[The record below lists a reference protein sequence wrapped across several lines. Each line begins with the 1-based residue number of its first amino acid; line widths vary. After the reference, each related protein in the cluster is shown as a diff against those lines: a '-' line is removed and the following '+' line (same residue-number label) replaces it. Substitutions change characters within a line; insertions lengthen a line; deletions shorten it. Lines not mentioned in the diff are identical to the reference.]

1 MITADSQ
8 RRLREVCDHFGV
20 DDATVTNPSARLR
33 SIAGAALLVEF
44 AESRGLAVAAILR
57 GTGIH
62 EGLLR
67 DPHGE
72 ITYAQELVLLRNI
85 VHGIDD
91 EPGLGLMAGLMC
103 HPPSLGVLGFA
114 VMSSPTVRHAAEVAL
129 RYGDMW
135 FTFAP
140 HRLEEQG
147 DMFRVVRDDSVLP
160 PELRRFALERDVAA
174 ISTIQQD
181 IMQMR
186 LPILAVHVTVS
197 AHPIY
202 EMFATLLGVETVEFD
217 APRTVLIGRRA
228 TLDLPLPSG
237 NLATA
242 RFYEQQC
249 VDLIQR
255 RRSRDGVSSRVREL
269 LIRRGGI
276 ADQTHIAADLDLS
289 VRTLRRRLADEGT
302 TYRELSSETIG
313 MLAEELLTA
322 GLTVEHV
329 AGRLGYSSTSAFT
342 SAFRAWKGQSPGHFA
357 RQHRG
362 RVSTR
367 V

>member
-1 MITADSQ
+1 M
-8 RRLREVCDHFGV
+8 
-20 DDATVTNPSARLR
+20 DDATLTNPSARLR

-44 AESRGLAVAAILR
+44 AQSRGMAAPAILR
-57 GTGIH
+57 GTAIH
-62 EGLLR
+62 EALLH
-67 DPHGE
+67 DPRAE

-85 VHGIDD
+85 VTGTDD

-114 VMSSPTVRHAAEVAL
+114 MMSSPTVRHAAEVAL

-140 HRLEEQG
+140 HRLEEHG

-160 PELRRFALERDVAA
+160 PDLRRFALERDVAA

-181 IMQMR
+181 IMSMR
-186 LPILAVHVTVS
+186 LPILAVHVTVA

-202 EMFATLLGVETVEFD
+202 EMFATLLGVEAIEFD
-217 APRTVLIGRRA
+217 ARQTVLIGKRA

-237 NLATA
+237 NLATS

-255 RRSRDGVSSRVREL
+255 RRSRDGISSRVREL
-269 LIRRGGI
+269 LVRRGGI
-276 ADQTHIAADLDLS
+276 ADQSHIAADLDLS

-357 RQHRG
+357 RTHRG
-362 RVSTR
+362 RVSTE